1 MINHSTASNGKVGV
15 IQFNPIPHSHFPTN
29 QTDPHTKNAPKY
41 KYKYKYKKKKKK
53 KINDITKSMKIKKA
67 MEKEK
72 DSRLSKSAE
81 KVDILGDVME
91 ESFNPEI

>member
-1 MINHSTASNGKVGV
+1 
-15 IQFNPIPHSHFPTN
+15 
-29 QTDPHTKNAPKY
+29 
-41 KYKYKYKKKKKK
+41 
-53 KINDITKSMKIKKA
+53 MKIKKA